1 MSDLKPAGVAIV
13 INGHEERML
22 FTLNIVEKAIERYGQ
37 LENLLQN
44 LNTGLP
50 EIKWL
55 ATQMINE
62 CIDIWNDDHPDERR
76 QLLTEQQLGRQIVGV
91 YGINELSD
99 RVREAIFQGLPED
112 AVETVDATVKNL
124 MTTRETAT

>member
-1 MSDLKPAGVAIV
+1 MSELKPAGVAIE
-13 INGHEERML
+13 IGGREERMI
-22 FTLNIVEKAIERYGQ
+22 FTLNVVEKTIERYGQ

-62 CIDIWNDDHPDERR
+62 SIDIWNDDHPDGRR
-76 QLLTEQQLGRQIVGV
+76 QPLTEQQLGRQIVGV
-91 YGINELSD
+91 YGINELGD

-112 AVETVDATVKNL
+112 AVETVEETVKNL
-124 MTTRETAT
+124 MTTLETAT